1 MAYATTNPPVCIFP
15 SMGAHAAVWI
25 YKSTDVHTDVDATDY
40 ITNAEALGM
49 KADDIVFVI
58 KTSATKGAT
67 LHTVDAI
74 DADGNGTLT
83 PAILA

>member
-1 MAYATTNPPVCIFP
+1 MAYSTSNPPLCVIP
-15 SMGAHAAVWI
+15 SLGGTPAVWI

-40 ITNAEALGM
+40 FTNGEALGM
-49 KADDIVFVI
+49 KADDVVIVI
-58 KTSATKGAT
+58 KSSATKGAT

-74 DADGNGTLT
+74 DADGNATLN